1 MPCDEVLGSPVWIL
15 IGGLKPI
22 AMPFVGGMLSGLV
35 HSLLITSVIFIYLRS
50 RDLKAKGNS
59 RPLEGR

>member
-1 MPCDEVLGSPVWIL
+1 
-15 IGGLKPI
+15 
-22 AMPFVGGMLSGLV
+22 MPFVGGMLSGLV